1 MSAPSQTTA
10 LTKDHS
16 NNVSKQQSVLLNQ
29 HKVDISP
36 IFEADISTGSQGNNH
51 RQQMDRS
58 LSEGGSKF
66 IERKVYI
73 FLHFIISLLYFLN
86 VFIGMFLLDAEYD
99 DKGSLGFYMAEQ
111 NYTLK
116 DRTYDIIEVA
126 LLGLIVLDCTLKAV
140 MIKNVRQESTV
151 RLISF
156 EKF

>member
-1 MSAPSQTTA
+1 
-10 LTKDHS
+10 
-16 NNVSKQQSVLLNQ
+16 
-29 HKVDISP
+29 
-36 IFEADISTGSQGNNH
+36 
-51 RQQMDRS
+51 
-58 LSEGGSKF
+58 
-66 IERKVYI
+66 
-73 FLHFIISLLYFLN
+73 
-86 VFIGMFLLDAEYD
+86 MFLLDAEYD